1 MHHIDPQGED
11 SGVVYSEMQGREN
24 TSGDL
29 MSLQYVTDPTP
40 IIFRDARFNPS
51 VLIFYTLRAQRLL
64 NPPESA
70 YRSETG
76 GLMAALRK
84 LTVEQSDGFLCSS
97 RTQY

>member
-1 MHHIDPQGED
+1 VHHIDPQGSD

-29 MSLQYVTDPTP
+29 MSLQYVADP
-40 IIFRDARFNPS
+40 RQLYSD
-51 VLIFYTLRAQRLL
+51 LIFNTLRAQRLL

-76 GLMAALRK
+76 GLMNALRK
-84 LTVEQSDGFLCSS
+84 LTVEQSDGFPCSS
-97 RTQY
+97 QSPC

>member
-1 MHHIDPQGED
+1 M
-11 SGVVYSEMQGREN
+11 
-24 TSGDL
+24 L
-29 MSLQYVTDPTP
+29 
-40 IIFRDARFNPS
+40 
-51 VLIFYTLRAQRLL
+51 YTLRAQRLL

-84 LTVEQSDGFLCSS
+84 LTAEQSDEFLCSS